1 MRLLAWTAA
10 FQFFRGSPEFR
21 SRAGGAFLKSLWQQ
35 VDFLNSHLQTT
46 ITDVPNDHI
55 IAELVGLTLMGAAF
69 PEFRAAPAWNEK
81 GLRLLRE
88 QATAQTHP
96 DGVNKE
102 QATGYHRFVAQLLLL
117 TVARARQGALPPVP
131 ELERIVEGMLEYV
144 LFIMTPAGTA
154 PMWGD
159 ADYSTVLGLGEHR
172 DFWDFRPVLAA
183 GAALYG
189 RPDLKFA
196 AGRFDEEAFWL
207 LGTSG
212 LQQWEQ
218 LGTRQPDIA
227 SRAFPHA
234 GMYVIRDT
242 WSPGTDLALFRCGP
256 FGLGGPGHCAHAH
269 CDLLSLILWMGGL
282 PVLDDSGT
290 YLYHGPWRDPFRLTA
305 AHNAVVI
312 DGRDQAVPVP
322 NFNWREVPEAQC
334 LEWGGDRVTGVLT
347 SPTQV
352 EFSRAL
358 VHPRPGVWEVVDRF
372 AGSGAH
378 TMEWFFHFVPGLE
391 LDLHQDGRGITVLR
405 DGVAFLLVQLPEGGV
420 QAERRESWYSREYGV
435 KERNRELHARW
446 QGELY
451 PDGRA
456 FHWSFQ
462 LADES
467 LSAAGAASVHAR

>member
-1 MRLLAWTAA
+1 M
-10 FQFFRGSPEFR
+10 E
-21 SRAGGAFLKSLWQQ
+21 
-35 VDFLNSHLQTT
+35 
-46 ITDVPNDHI
+46 
-55 IAELVGLTLMGAAF
+55 
-69 PEFRAAPAWNEK
+69 
-81 GLRLLRE
+81 
-88 QATAQTHP
+88 
-96 DGVNKE
+96 
-102 QATGYHRFVAQLLLL
+102 
-117 TVARARQGALPPVP
+117 
-131 ELERIVEGMLEYV
+131 
-144 LFIMTPAGTA
+144 
-154 PMWGD
+154 
-159 ADYSTVLGLGEHR
+159 
-172 DFWDFRPVLAA
+172 
-183 GAALYG
+183 
-189 RPDLKFA
+189 
-196 AGRFDEEAFWL
+196 
-207 LGTSG
+207 
-212 LQQWEQ
+212 
-218 LGTRQPDIA
+218 
-227 SRAFPHA
+227 
-234 GMYVIRDT
+234 
-242 WSPGTDLALFRCGP
+242 PGTDLALFRCGP

-282 PVLDDSGT
+282 PVLDDSGA

-312 DGRDQAVPVP
+312 DGRDRAMRVP

-446 QGELY
+446 QGELD